1 MTVVR
6 RRDPSKMGG
15 YLVTVVRRRDP
26 SKMGGYLV
34 TYVDN
39 VARRDPL
46 KAGRV
51 LATYTLKNCKRSL
64 HKMRLPQIYV
74 RRRKI
79 KVWHSFT

>member
-1 MTVVR
+1 
-6 RRDPSKMGG
+6 MGG

-34 TYVDN
+34 TYADN

-51 LATYTLKNCKRSL
+51 LATYTLKNRKRSL
-64 HKMRLPQIYV
+64 HKMRLPQ
-74 RRRKI
+74 
-79 KVWHSFT
+79 